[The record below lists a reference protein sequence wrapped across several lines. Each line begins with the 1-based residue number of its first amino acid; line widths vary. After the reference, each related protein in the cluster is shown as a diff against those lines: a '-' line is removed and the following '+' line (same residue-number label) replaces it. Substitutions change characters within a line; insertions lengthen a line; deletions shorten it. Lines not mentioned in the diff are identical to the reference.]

1 MLPGLWRDARRL
13 RKSGSW
19 LWPGRKHKTLRKS
32 TSPQSELGR
41 RLRLGSDPGRLI
53 RRWEAGDVPVSG
65 PASVAVEYMIAEHET
80 LADENQ

>member
-1 MLPGLWRDARRL
+1 MVRQSAAVYGACAVTPAQLKRARL
-13 RKSGSW
+13 RLGIS
-19 LWPGRKHKTLRKS
+19 
-32 TSPQSELGR
+32 QSELGR